1 MRILRS
7 HRAKAGRLSL
17 LFSVTALAV
26 ALAVAFGGDPN
37 AVRFSAS
44 PAYAALG
51 SNPHRIADVAQ
62 KVLPSV
68 VNIASTRKV
77 RVSMNPFFHHFFGR
91 RGAPPQHRLQR
102 GQGSGVIISADGVVV
117 TNNHV
122 VKDAQKVTV
131 TLADKRSFE
140 ARVLGTDP
148 KSDLAVLKLKGASG
162 LTPIRVGDSAKLR
175 LGDIVLA
182 VGNPFGIGQTVTMGI
197 VSAKGRG
204 NVGIVDYEDF
214 IQTDAAINPG
224 NSGGA
229 LVNLRGELV
238 GINTA
243 ILSRSG
249 GYQGIGFAIPTNL
262 AKPIIKSLRATGKVV
277 RGYIGVMIQGVSA
290 EMAKAMRLPHTKG
303 VLISDVVRGGPAAKA
318 GLRRGDFVT
327 AISSTPT
334 PTVAKLR
341 NLVAASSGKRLSF
354 EVWRNGKKQI
364 ISVSTGRLGSSP
376 LARATRRA
384 PGAPASVGK
393 SGLTLS
399 PLTPT
404 TQRHYRVPRGIRSG
418 IVVER
423 VAPGSAA
430 ARAGL
435 RSGDVILEANRVKM
449 SSVRRFTQVY
459 KRSRDRVLLLV
470 HRRGS
475 TLFLLLPK

>member
-1 MRILRS
+1 MRIFRS
-7 HRAKAGRLSL
+7 PRAKAGRLSL
-17 LFSVTALAV
+17 LFSGIALAV
-26 ALAVAFGGDPN
+26 ALAVAFGAEQS
-37 AVRFSAS
+37 AVRFAAS

-51 SNPHRIADVAQ
+51 QNPHRIADVAQ

-77 RVSMNPFFHHFFGR
+77 RVSMNPFFRRFFGR
-91 RGAPPQHRLQR
+91 RGAPPQHRVQR
-102 GQGSGVIISADGVVV
+102 GQGSGVIISSDGVVV

-122 VKDAQKVTV
+122 VKNAQKVRV

-140 ARVLGTDP
+140 AKVLGTDP

-162 LTPIRVGDSAKLR
+162 LTPISVGDSAKLR

-262 AKPIIKSLRATGKVV
+262 AKPIVKSLRTTGKVV

-290 EMAKAMRLPHTKG
+290 EMAKAMRLPHSRG
-303 VLISDVVRGGPAAKA
+303 VLISDVVRGGPAARG
-318 GLRRGDFVT
+318 GLRRGDFVV
-327 AISSTPT
+327 AIGATPT

-341 NLVAASSGKRLSF
+341 NLVASVSNRKRLRF
-354 EVWRNGKKQI
+354 ELWRKGKKTVV
-364 ISVSTGRLGSSP
+364 SVTTGRLGSSP
-376 LARATRRA
+376 VAGKAGK
-384 PGAPASVGK
+384 PGAPARVGR
-393 SGLTLS
+393 SGLTLA
-399 PLTPT
+399 PLTSA
-404 TQRHYRVPRGIRSG
+404 TQRRFRVPPQIRSG
-418 IVVER
+418 VVIER
-423 VAPGSAA
+423 VAPGSKA

-459 KRSRDRVLLLV
+459 KRSRGRVLLLV